1 MADEKSELEKVEV
14 VRPKLS
20 IGGRQREIRFNFSAW
35 AEIEKKYGSIKNFAQ
50 IEKDVQQKPFET
62 IPELIYIG
70 LVDKE
75 GVTKD
80 NCLDDYSMAD
90 MEEVAKVLQ
99 VALYGSLPKDESKKK

>member
-1 MADEKSELEKVEV
+1 MEEVKSELEKVEV

-20 IGGRQREIRFNFSAW
+20 VGGREREIRFNFSAW
-35 AEIEKKYGSIKNFAQ
+35 AEIERKYGSIKNFAQ
-50 IEKDVQQKPFET
+50 IEKDIQQKPFET

-75 GVTKD
+75 GVTKE

-90 MEEVAKVLQ
+90 MEKIAEVLQ
-99 VALYGSLPKDESKKK
+99 IALYGSLPKEDNKKK